1 MAAFWREYMFWSGC
15 ALLAKR
21 GGVMALANQHVPPSA
36 ANLEDV
42 PTTAPLV
49 GVIYNRHSHHNLRNE
64 GAAGKA
70 VGGSLPDMPNVL
82 VAEPADSGALPAILT
97 DFKARGIELLVI
109 NGGDGTVRDVLTC
122 GLAIW
127 GADWPALA
135 VLPRG
140 KTNALNVDLGAPAEW
155 TLAGV
160 LTAFEDGRRIRRRG
174 ITMTSISANAEKAN
188 RGALMGFIL
197 GAGAFTTGIKVGQ
210 DAHRL
215 GAFNSLAVG
224 VTTAWGVIQALLG
237 TVRNRWRRGIGME
250 ILIGADRAPLPHSG
264 FGDPAKRWI
273 LVASTLN
280 RLPLNMKLFG
290 PYTDGLRMV
299 VMDKARRRLLATIPA
314 VVAGKGPAWVT
325 RAGVHF
331 AKASEFEL
339 TLHDEFILDGEI
351 FPAGRYHVAEGPE
364 LRFVVP

>member
-1 MAAFWREYMFWSGC
+1 MFWSGR
-15 ALLAKR
+15 AFLAKR
-21 GGVMALANQHVPPSA
+21 SGAMALANQNVPPST

-64 GAAGKA
+64 GAASRA
-70 VGGSLPDMPNVL
+70 VNGTLPDMPHVL
-82 VAEPADSGALPAILT
+82 VAQPAGSTDLPAILT

-109 NGGDGTVRDVLTC
+109 NGGDGTVRDVLTA
-122 GLAIW
+122 GLPVW
-127 GADWPALA
+127 GDDWPALA

-140 KTNALNVDLGAPAEW
+140 KTNALNVDLGAPAHW

-160 LTAFEDGRRIRRRG
+160 LAAFGNGQRIRRRG
-174 ITMTSISANAEKAN
+174 ITMTPIFPDSRPA
-188 RGALMGFIL
+188 ALMGFIL
-197 GAGAFTTGIKVGQ
+197 GAGAFTAGIKAGQ

-224 VTTAWGVIQALLG
+224 VTTAWGVAQALFG

-250 ILIGADRAPLPHSG
+250 FLLGPEREPLQHSG
-264 FGDPAKRWI
+264 FGDPSKRWI
-273 LVASTLN
+273 MVATTLN
-280 RLPLNMKLFG
+280 RLPVNMKLFG
-290 PYTDGLRMV
+290 PYHDGLRMV
-299 VMDKARRRLLATIPA
+299 VMDKARRRLLAMIPA
-314 VVAGKGPAWVT
+314 VVAGKAPAWVT

-331 AKASEFEL
+331 AKASEFEV
-339 TLHDEFILDGEI
+339 TLDDEFILDGET

-364 LRFVVP
+364 LCFVVP